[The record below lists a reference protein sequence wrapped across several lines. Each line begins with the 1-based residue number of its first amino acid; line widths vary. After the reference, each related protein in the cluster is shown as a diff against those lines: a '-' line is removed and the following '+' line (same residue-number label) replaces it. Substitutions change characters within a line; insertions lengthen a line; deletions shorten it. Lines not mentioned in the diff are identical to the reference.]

1 MAVYCSVM
9 QCVAVCCSSLQ
20 CAAMNDYRRVHECDT
35 HDSYIDIVCGMNN
48 ALMWGEKALFL
59 GQK

>member
-1 MAVYCSVM
+1 M